1 MSPAHLGGTASGSR
15 QATFHQGTDFT
26 HISPTLNLGS
36 QQCHH
41 LPHGLHGCGAGI
53 FDGPRDQLC
62 DGSFVKGCRQELF
75 NESNLKGLDY
85 VSPDSAYLL
94 QPQKDGTYEPV
105 IHNINPGQL
114 VTALERGFLPLA
126 RAVFEAALET
136 KEQERMNSGERD
148 EQSESHVSP
157 KGKPRPFKCEQCGT
171 RLTTSRKLNSHI
183 DKKHGGS

>member
-1 MSPAHLGGTASGSR
+1 MVISNHTKPPSLIIESLAASLRDRARASTSFGVV
-15 QATFHQGTDFT
+15 FE
-26 HISPTLNLGS
+26 NLERRFGD
-36 QQCHH
+36 
-41 LPHGLHGCGAGI
+41 I
-53 FDGPRDQLC
+53 
-62 DGSFVKGCRQELF
+62 
-75 NESNLKGLDY
+75 ESNLKGLDY

-126 RAVFEAALET
+126 RAVFETALET

-148 EQSESHVSP
+148 EQPESHVLEEP
-157 KGKPRPFKCEQCGT
+157 KKRKPRPFKCEQCGT
-171 RLTTSRKLNSHI
+171 SVTTQRKLNSHI

>member
-1 MSPAHLGGTASGSR
+1 VVISNHTKPPSLIIESLAASLRDRARASASFGVVFENLESR
-15 QATFHQGTDFT
+15 FGD
-26 HISPTLNLGS
+26 I
-36 QQCHH
+36 
-41 LPHGLHGCGAGI
+41 
-53 FDGPRDQLC
+53 
-62 DGSFVKGCRQELF
+62 
-75 NESNLKGLDY
+75 ESNLKGLDY

-148 EQSESHVSP
+148 EQSESHVFP

-183 DKKHGGS
+183 DKKHGGL

>member
-1 MSPAHLGGTASGSR
+1 MVISNHTKPPSLIIESLAAYLRDRARASASFGVI
-15 QATFHQGTDFT
+15 FE
-26 HISPTLNLGS
+26 NLERRFGD
-36 QQCHH
+36 
-41 LPHGLHGCGAGI
+41 I
-53 FDGPRDQLC
+53 
-62 DGSFVKGCRQELF
+62 
-75 NESNLKGLDY
+75 ESNLNGLDY

-126 RAVFEAALET
+126 HAVYLAAVET

-171 RLTTSRKLNSHI
+171 SLTTKRKLNGHI